1 MGDIWKKEKLNPAL
15 YEATD
20 NFFENIQGTK
30 ELEYRE
36 GQHTMAL
43 DIVDSINN
51 NSILLIEAGTGT
63 GKSFGYLVPLI
74 YASELNKDFKG
85 FIISTSTIALQ
96 EQLKK
101 EIEKVEEVLG
111 ISIPVTI
118 AKGRSNYLCQKRLD
132 YFARREENKE
142 TAKTIRERVKAGQID
157 KRDFEDIANLDWKSI
172 NVDKVNCTDCMYRSN
187 CKYVL
192 KRNAQ
197 RESKAIICNHDYLI
211 SEQLKRDELGKRL
224 NTPSIIVFD
233 EAHALPEKFRAAYQ
247 KSISK
252 AALEKL
258 VYDIYDQ
265 TERNTETDL
274 PILSTIN
281 DLFRKI
287 STRAK
292 TEYKNNSIRD
302 VETLD
307 SETTGF
313 NCTPTVK
320 AAITKL
326 LGELNGLLEETRG
339 YNKMDAKLAKKYYD
353 LENVVHLFSDLL
365 REPKDRLNIYWA
377 TFLPNTR
384 EHIQIDYIPKKLSST
399 IGKLISR
406 QDSAMV
412 FTSAS
417 LTTAKNDYSYFKQ
430 DLGLDDITG
439 KAAYAEDSQDSPYDY
454 DNNVSFYI
462 APDVVSPKS
471 KDHELYL
478 TSLASKI
485 EELMDTTQ
493 GRSLVLFTAKKDMQD
508 VYDLLKDKE
517 KPYKILVQEDGKDAE
532 TLKET
537 FAEDETSCLL
547 ATGSFWEGIDVKGPS
562 LSNVIIAKLPFP
574 TVDPIIQE
582 KASRYTNG
590 FEEVYLKEMLIKLKQ
605 GTGRLIRCKDD
616 KGIVSILDSRATDYL
631 PAILNSLPFTN
642 VTSDILQVT
651 DFAGKNIIP
660 AKEDTDI
667 KIYQK
672 IKK

>member
-252 AALEKL
+252 AALEKI

-265 TERNTETDL
+265 TERNTETNL
-274 PILSTIN
+274 PVLSTIN

-339 YNKMDAKLAKKYYD
+339 YNKMDAKLAQKYSD

-365 REPKDRLNIYWA
+365 REPKERLNIYWA

>member
-1 MGDIWKKEKLNPAL
+1 MGDIWKKEKFNPAL

-20 NFFENIQGTK
+20 NFFENIQGKK

-233 EAHALPEKFRAAYQ
+233 EAHTLPEKFRTAYQ

-265 TERNTETDL
+265 TEKNTETDL
-274 PILSTIN
+274 PVLSTIN

-320 AAITKL
+320 VAITKL
-326 LGELNGLLEETRG
+326 LVELNRLLEETRD
-339 YNKMDAKLAKKYYD
+339 YNKMDAKLAKKYSD
-353 LENVVHLFSDLL
+353 LENVIHLFSDLL
-365 REPKDRLNIYWA
+365 REPKDRLNVYWA

-430 DLGLDDITG
+430 DLGLDDITR

-462 APDVVSPKS
+462 APDVVYPKS

-508 VYDLLKDKE
+508 VYALLKDKE

>member
-339 YNKMDAKLAKKYYD
+339 YSKIDAKLAKKYYD
-353 LENVVHLFSDLL
+353 LENVVQLFSDLL

-399 IGKLISR
+399 IGKLLSR

-430 DLGLDDITG
+430 DLGLDDIIG

>member
-1 MGDIWKKEKLNPAL
+1 MGDIWKKEKFNPAL

-20 NFFENIQGTK
+20 NFFENIQGKK

-197 RESKAIICNHDYLI
+197 RESKVIICNHDYLI

-233 EAHALPEKFRAAYQ
+233 EAHTLPEKFRTAYQ

-265 TERNTETDL
+265 TEKNTETDL
-274 PILSTIN
+274 PVLSTIN

-292 TEYKNNSIRD
+292 IEYKNNSIRD

-320 AAITKL
+320 VAITKL
-326 LGELNGLLEETRG
+326 LGELNRLLEETRG
-339 YNKMDAKLAKKYYD
+339 YNKMDAKLAQKYSD
-353 LENVVHLFSDLL
+353 LENVIHLFSDLL

-384 EHIQIDYIPKKLSST
+384 EHIQIDYIPKKLSSM

-508 VYDLLKDKE
+508 VYALLKDKE

>member
-1 MGDIWKKEKLNPAL
+1 MGDIWKKEKFNPAL
-15 YEATD
+15 YDATD
-20 NFFENIQGTK
+20 NFFENIQGKK

-142 TAKTIRERVKAGQID
+142 TAKTIRERVKTGKID

-172 NVDKVNCTDCMYRSN
+172 NVDKVNCSDCMYRSD

-197 RESKAIICNHDYLI
+197 RGSKAIICNHDYLI

-233 EAHALPEKFRAAYQ
+233 EAHALPEKFRSAYQ

-274 PILSTIN
+274 PVLSTIN

-320 AAITKL
+320 AAISKL

-339 YNKMDAKLAKKYYD
+339 YSKMDAKLAQKYSD
-353 LENVVHLFSDLL
+353 LENVIHLFSDLL

-508 VYDLLKDKE
+508 VYALLKDKE